1 MIAAAAV
8 ASQHRTSSTTTYRPT
23 PSTTKTKR
31 TSTGTTSATANT
43 PHSAPSAWR
52 INLTKKN
59 VRSLAQPPKF
69 RLEYTVTLVLSHL
82 TPQEICKNGQ
92 TCKWWCVC
100 SEDNRLW
107 ASLLHLN
114 YPHAPT
120 SSIWGA
126 KSLYKSLKTNIQ
138 KVHYGDSFNH
148 RFTFMIDT
156 PNGLET
162 IKNAPLYGSTYHTF
176 HTDHTLRN
184 QKPVKGT
191 KVADTQSIFK
201 DRVQSMAKH
210 LWRDRHQQPTPHRCP
225 VVSVGVTCNYKNNI
239 ARRLVLDFILKCGFA
254 SVSDVAEARHAALF
268 QEEEDDN
275 EEDDKEDAPHQ
286 QRQPNDPGPRLQKA
300 YLGMFVDG
308 CPFILQLL
316 YDQHNNGGEQTGAT
330 PSALSDVPFGEQK
343 NLPQWRTDDDEQKY
357 LDLQRAQAATHAHQ
371 KAQMSQHTTGID
383 IWVHLVNTRGGGEN
397 HMNDTKA
404 NIAKERALDPVK
416 QTIPLILLAADGLDD
431 SSLSSRTERSRE
443 SQLEVANEA
452 VKKAYRGIKL
462 PAGVSALA
470 KAAIL
475 GGGPGT
481 ALLTALAAA
490 DRAADDLAAAK
501 QQHLLMSSLFTFQF
515 NALKNDPTINAT
527 HVYEV
532 SLNSNQSNLTNALVD
547 IGKIGLIARGKDNN
561 CKEWDNFNAWTTR
574 ISDYNEAVRGEPSKT
589 FQKGEDRGV
598 GVGKKSKAT
607 ASPSVGK
614 ISKATASS
622 TRDNRRSC
630 SIQ

>member
-1 MIAAAAV
+1 
-8 ASQHRTSSTTTYRPT
+8 
-23 PSTTKTKR
+23 
-31 TSTGTTSATANT
+31 
-43 PHSAPSAWR
+43 
-52 INLTKKN
+52 
-59 VRSLAQPPKF
+59 
-69 RLEYTVTLVLSHL
+69 
-82 TPQEICKNGQ
+82 
-92 TCKWWCVC
+92 
-100 SEDNRLW
+100 
-107 ASLLHLN
+107 
-114 YPHAPT
+114 
-120 SSIWGA
+120 
-126 KSLYKSLKTNIQ
+126 LYKSLKTNIQ

-148 RFTFMIDT
+148 RFTFMIGT

-184 QKPVKGT
+184 QKPVRGT
-191 KVADTQSIFK
+191 KVADTQAIFK
-201 DRVQSMAKH
+201 DRVQSMAWQTTEHKH

-254 SVSDVAEARHAALF
+254 SFSDVAEARHAAPF
-268 QEEEDDN
+268 QEEEDDD

-300 YLGMFVDG
+300 YLGMFVDD
-308 CPFILQLL
+308 CPFMLQLL
-316 YDQHNNGGEQTGAT
+316 YDQHNDGGEQTGAT

-343 NLPQWRTDDDEQKY
+343 TQPQWRTDDDEQKY

-397 HMNDTKA
+397 QMNDTKA

-416 QTIPLILLAADGLDD
+416 HTIPLILLAADGLDD
-431 SSLSSRTERSRE
+431 SSLSMRMERSRE

-452 VKKAYRGIKL
+452 VKKAYARRDRGGSTRNV
-462 PAGVSALA
+462 A
-470 KAAIL
+470 
-475 GGGPGT
+475 
-481 ALLTALAAA
+481 TALAAA
-490 DRAADDLAAAK
+490 DRAADDLVAAK

-547 IGKIGLIARGKDNN
+547 IGKLGLIARGKDNN

-607 ASPSVGK
+607 ASP
-614 ISKATASS
+614 